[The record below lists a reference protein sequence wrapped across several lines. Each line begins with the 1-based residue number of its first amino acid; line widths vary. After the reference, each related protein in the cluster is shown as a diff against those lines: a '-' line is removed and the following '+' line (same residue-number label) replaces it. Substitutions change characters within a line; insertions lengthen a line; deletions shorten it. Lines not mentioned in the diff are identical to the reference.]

1 MNPYPHI
8 SPLGSP
14 KTGFLDPR
22 NEGLWMSEV
31 ATALGIGGY
40 VAGRVPHW
48 AAKVVA
54 AVLGGAS
61 FGIKVGVAVKG
72 DAMLKN
78 PNYDSMILDASN
90 QYYWLSQGV
99 AYYP

>member
-1 MNPYPHI
+1 MDPYPW
-8 SPLGSP
+8 SNP
-14 KTGFLDPR
+14 TTDFLDPS
-22 NEGLWMSEV
+22 NEGVWMSDV
-31 ATALGIGGY
+31 ATGLGIGGY
-40 VAGRVPHW
+40 VAGRIPHW

-61 FGIKVGVAVKG
+61 AGIKVGVAVKG

-78 PNYDSMILDASN
+78 PNYDSMVLDASN